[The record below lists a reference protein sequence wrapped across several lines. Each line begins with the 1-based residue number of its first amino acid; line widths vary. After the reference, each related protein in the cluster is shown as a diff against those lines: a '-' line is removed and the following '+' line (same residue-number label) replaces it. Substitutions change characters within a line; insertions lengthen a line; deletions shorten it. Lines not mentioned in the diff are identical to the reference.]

1 MDMTESFIDRIRKM
15 KGVAFGLLLVGS
27 LCAQDDFDTYGP
39 QPTGAPEA
47 KKQYEANLKAHKGN
61 PDRLVLPGLVADR
74 KARTVEVLAE
84 STGLN
89 EGELAE
95 FLLVDQGS
103 SHGYEA
109 LLWSFAKP
117 SDVHRA
123 LEFIGLKPGAPY
135 NPVLPRLW
143 SDGDR
148 VNLEVKGEN
157 GNAFPIELMILD
169 NETETTL
176 PEEGFVFA
184 GSIMVPPQAEQSAP
198 GYAADL
204 YDPRSVA
211 SVYNEPAAVLDV
223 PRAANKGEVYGTQVV
238 NPEYAARGG
247 ELVTIVMTPA
257 DPDGSPPVRE
267 LVLSL
272 DSVTASN
279 KVACR
284 LLEAEGRV
292 LRAETALSPM
302 LERLVVLSK
311 EGSTI
316 SVDLAFADAL
326 PVPYVGKICMLMS
339 LMETMGV
346 VRVKPPTGGALYY
359 RAFVPDKRWFKPEG
373 RPTQPWELHLA
384 RKAGKLTG
392 ELVLHEAVWTD
403 GSTAPTFTRKAC
415 AVAVPGDV
423 RATLDREAKERQA
436 AGRRP
441 LPAVLLVFADP
452 GLTYGDVVSFITPAL
467 STHGTVY
474 VFVE

>member
-1 MDMTESFIDRIRKM
+1 MKTSFIDSIRKM
-15 KGVAFGLLLVGS
+15 TGVAFGLLLVGS
-27 LCAQDDFDTYGP
+27 LCAQDDFETYGP
-39 QPTGAPEA
+39 QPAGAPQA
-47 KKQYEANLKAHKGN
+47 KKQYEANRLAHKGN

-74 KARTVEVLAE
+74 KERTVDVLAE
-84 STGLN
+84 CTGLN
-89 EGELAE
+89 EGDLAE

-123 LEFIGLKPGAPY
+123 LEFIGLKPGSPH

-148 VNLEVKGEN
+148 VNLMVQSKDGD
-157 GNAFPIELMILD
+157 AFPIERMILD

-184 GSIMVPPQAEQSAP
+184 GSIMVPPQAGQSQP
-198 GYAADL
+198 HYAADV

-223 PRAANKGEVYGTQVV
+223 PRAAGKGEVYGNQVV
-238 NPEYAARGG
+238 NPEYTAQGG

-257 DPDGSPPVRE
+257 DPDGQPPVRE

-292 LRAETALSPM
+292 LHTETTLSAM

-311 EGSTI
+311 EGATV
-316 SVDLAFADAL
+316 SVDLSFADTM
-326 PVPYVGKICMLMS
+326 PVLYVGKTCILMT
-339 LMETMGV
+339 LMETMGM
-346 VRVKPPTGGALYY
+346 VRIKPPADGALYY
-359 RAFVPDKRWFKPEG
+359 RAFVPDKQWARPEG

-384 RKAGKLTG
+384 RKEAKLTG

-403 GSTAPTFTRKAC
+403 GSTTPTFTRKAR
-415 AVAVPGDV
+415 AVAVPGDL
-423 RATLDREAKERQA
+423 RAAMDRDAKERQA

-452 GLTYGDVVSFITPAL
+452 GLTYSEVVSFVTPTL
-467 STHGTVY
+467 STHSTVY

>member
-1 MDMTESFIDRIRKM
+1 
-15 KGVAFGLLLVGS
+15 LLVGA

-47 KKQYEANLKAHKGN
+47 TKQYEANLKAHKGD

-74 KARTVEVLAE
+74 KACTVEVLAE

-95 FLLVDQGS
+95 FLLIGQGS

-123 LEFIGLKPGAPY
+123 LEFIGLEPGTPH
-135 NPVLPRLW
+135 NPILPRLW

-148 VNLEVKGEN
+148 VNLMVQSGD
-157 GNAFPIELMILD
+157 GDAFPIERMILD
-169 NETETTL
+169 NETGTTL

-184 GSIMVPPQAEQSAP
+184 GSIIVPLQEGQSKP
-198 GYAADL
+198 RYAADV

-223 PRAANKGEVYGTQVV
+223 PRAANKGEVYGNQVV

-257 DPDGSPPVRE
+257 DPDGQPPVRE

-279 KVACR
+279 QVACR
-284 LLEAEGRV
+284 LLEAEGDV
-292 LRAETALSPM
+292 LHAEPSMSAM
-302 LERLVVLSK
+302 LERLVVLGK
-311 EGSTI
+311 EDAAI
-316 SVDLAFADAL
+316 SVDLAFADTL
-326 PVPYVGKICMLMS
+326 PVPYIGKVCTLMAVV
-339 LMETMGV
+339 ETMGM
-346 VRVKPPTGGALYY
+346 VRIKPPAAGELYY

-373 RPTQPWELHLA
+373 RPTQPWELRLA
-384 RKAGKLTG
+384 RKGGALTG
-392 ELVLHEAVWTD
+392 ELVLHTAVWSDT
-403 GSTAPTFTRKAC
+403 STTPTFTRKAS
-415 AVAVPGDV
+415 ALAGPGDM
-423 RATLDREAKERQA
+423 RAILDKDAKERQA
-436 AGRRP
+436 TGRRS
-441 LPAVLLVFADP
+441 LPAVLLVFAESS
-452 GLTYGDVVSFITPAL
+452 LTYGEVVSFVSPAL
-467 STHGTVY
+467 STHATVY
-474 VFVE
+474 LFVE

>member
-1 MDMTESFIDRIRKM
+1 MKESFIDSIRRM
-15 KGVAFGLLLVGS
+15 TGVAFGLLLVGS
-27 LCAQDDFDTYGP
+27 LCAQDDYDTYGP
-39 QPTGAPEA
+39 QPTGAPQA

-61 PDRLVLPGLVADR
+61 RDRLVLPGLVADR
-74 KARTVEVLAE
+74 KERTVDVLAE
-84 STGLN
+84 CTGLN
-89 EGELAE
+89 EGDLAE

-123 LEFIGLKPGAPY
+123 LEFIGLKPGAPH
-135 NPVLPRLW
+135 NPALPRLW

-148 VNLEVKGEN
+148 VCLMVQSKDGD
-157 GNAFPIELMILD
+157 AFPIEQMILD

-184 GSIMVPPQAEQSAP
+184 GSIMVPPQAGQSQP
-198 GYAADL
+198 HYAADV

-223 PRAANKGEVYGTQVV
+223 PRAVGKGEAYGNQVV
-238 NPEYAARGG
+238 NPEYSAQAG

-257 DPDGSPPVRE
+257 DPDGQPPVRE
-267 LVLSL
+267 LLLSI
-272 DSVTASN
+272 DSITASN

-284 LLEAEGRV
+284 LLEAKGDV
-292 LRAETALSPM
+292 LHAESSMSAM
-302 LERLVVLSK
+302 LEQLVVLSK
-311 EGSTI
+311 EGATI
-316 SVDLAFADAL
+316 SVDLAFADTL
-326 PVPYVGKICMLMS
+326 PVRHVGKICTLMAM
-339 LMETMGV
+339 METMGM
-346 VRVKPPTGGALYY
+346 VRVKPPADGALYY
-359 RAFVPDKRWFKPEG
+359 RAFVPDKRWSRPEG
-373 RPTQPWELHLA
+373 RPTQPWELHLT

-392 ELVLHEAVWTD
+392 ELVLHEAVWAD
-403 GSTAPTFTRKAC
+403 GSMDPTFTRKAC
-415 AVAVPGDV
+415 AVAVPGDL
-423 RATLDREAKERQA
+423 RTAMDRDAKERQA

-452 GLTYGDVVSFITPAL
+452 GLTYGEVVSFVTPTL
-467 STHGTVY
+467 SMHSTVY